1 MNNSELST
9 EQIILDAAEAEFFEK
24 GYGNTKTV
32 AIAKRAGVSHSMLH
46 YYFRTKEQLF
56 QKIFKEKV
64 QILAQMF
71 GGIFEKDRPFT
82 ETVRLVVETQFNF
95 AAQNPQLPPF
105 IFNEIL
111 SNGENRKWAIETL
124 FPQIFPYYCTIEKLL
139 NDEIA
144 KGAVRPIT
152 MRDLMMNVISV
163 NIATFIAL
171 PVLKDAFNLDNSEAL
186 TRFFNERRESN
197 VQFILNALKP

>member
-1 MNNSELST
+1 MSNYELST
-9 EQIILDAAEAEFFEK
+9 EQIILEAAEAEFLEK

-32 AIAKRAGVSHSMLH
+32 AIARRAGVSHSMLH

-95 AAQNPQLPPF
+95 LLQNPQLPPF
-105 IFNEIL
+105 VFNEIL
-111 SNGENRKWAIETL
+111 SNEENRKWAMQTL
-124 FPQIFPYYCTIEKLL
+124 FPQIFPYICTIEKLL

-144 KGAVRPIT
+144 KGAVRPVAI
-152 MRDLMMNVISV
+152 RDLMMNAISI
-163 NIATFIAL
+163 NIVSFIAL
-171 PVLKDAFNLDNSEAL
+171 PVLKDAFNLDDHEAL
-186 TRFFNERRESN
+186 NRFLNERRENN